1 MAFID
6 SFDIAQLKEKRMDK
20 RSEEFA
26 TNYAAEIAQEMKWMA
41 ARIRQMKPELMS
53 KLEKAVTTSP
63 MVEVPAL
70 NIMSFNFSRV
80 PGGSGGYMKLPD
92 SYDYYDQRP
101 EASTYIEY
109 AARDMP
115 CSFVEVE
122 ENQYISRYSI
132 WKSKDFTKKLAEMLD
147 LPSTAFFVVRSKKI
161 EYNVV
166 FVESP
171 DVEEYDNTMS
181 LVIRLN

>member
-6 SFDIAQLKEKRMDK
+6 SFDIGQLKVKRMEKRN
-20 RSEEFA
+20 EEFA
-26 TNYAAEIAQEMKWMA
+26 TRYAAEIAQEMKWMA

-53 KLEKAVTTSP
+53 KLEKAVTTSST
-63 MVEVPAL
+63 VEVPAL
-70 NIMSFNFSRV
+70 NIMSFNFSRL
-80 PGGSGGYMKLPD
+80 GYLCGYTQLPVT
-92 SYDYYDQRP
+92 YDYYDQRP
-101 EASTYIEY
+101 PADTYMEY

-122 ENQYISRYSI
+122 DNQYISRYAI
-132 WKSKDFTKKLAEMLD
+132 WKSKDFTKKLAEMLE
-147 LPSTAFFVVRSKKI
+147 LPSNAYFVVRSKKI

-166 FVESP
+166 FDEST

-181 LVIRLN
+181 LVIHLN